1 LCLVAGALLLVLS
14 MVGCAVAQSPGPGVS
29 DELLAKARAQG
40 VIQVI
45 VTLRVPPDAPA
56 ATVETVKRSVLD
68 TIASTRHRVVYPLP
82 NFPQLVLEASEDTL
96 RALGA
101 SPHVLRIQEPGLSRP
116 TS

>member
-1 LCLVAGALLLVLS
+1 MKVLPARGWNTGEKPVVPAGLQVDAL
-14 MVGCAVAQSPGPGVS
+14 GTGFKHP
-29 DELLAKARAQG
+29 R
-40 VIQVI
+40 I
-45 VTLRVPPDAPA
+45 
-56 ATVETVKRSVLD
+56 
-68 TIASTRHRVVYPLP
+68 VYPLP